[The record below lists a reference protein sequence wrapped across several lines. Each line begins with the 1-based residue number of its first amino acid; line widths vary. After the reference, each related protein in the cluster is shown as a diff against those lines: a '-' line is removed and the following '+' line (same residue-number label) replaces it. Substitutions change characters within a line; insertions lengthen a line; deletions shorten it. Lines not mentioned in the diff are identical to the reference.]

1 VDFPKPRPGLVIRY
15 SYLWSREKDE
25 GREEGI
31 KDRPCAVVLVLRSVD
46 NRERVVV
53 LPITH
58 LPPRDPDFALE
69 IPAETKTRIGLDA
82 DRSWIVL
89 SEINRFT
96 WPGPDLR
103 PVVSGNL
110 ESIVYGTLP
119 EHLIKKL
126 RDRVLNILRRGRLS
140 IVERSE

>member
-1 VDFPKPRPGLVIRY
+1 MDFPKPRPGLVIRY
-15 SYLWSREKDE
+15 SYLWSAERDK
-25 GREEGI
+25 GREEGS
-31 KDRPCAVVLVLRSVD
+31 KDRPCAVILVLRSVD
-46 NRERVVV
+46 NRERAVV

-58 LPPRDPDFALE
+58 APPRDPDFALE
-69 IPAETKTRIGLDA
+69 IPAETKKRIGLDA

-103 PVVSGNL
+103 PAANGDL
-110 ESIVYGTLP
+110 ESVVYGTLP
-119 EHLIKKL
+119 EHIIVKL
-126 RDRVLNILRRGRLS
+126 RDRVLDILKRGRLS

>member
-1 VDFPKPRPGLVIRY
+1 VDFPKPRPSLVIRY
-15 SYLWSREKDE
+15 SYLWRAEKAE

-31 KDRPCAVVLVLRSVD
+31 KDRPCAVILVLRSQD

-58 LPPRDPDFALE
+58 APPRDPDFALE
-69 IPAETKTRIGLDA
+69 IPAETKARIGLDA
-82 DRSWIVL
+82 DRSWIML

-103 PVVSGNL
+103 PTVNGDL
-110 ESIVYGTLP
+110 QSIVYGMLP

-126 RDRVLNILRRGRLS
+126 RDRVLDILRRGRLS